1 MRFMMIVKLPES
13 IQSGPPNP
21 AELEAM
27 GRYNDELRSAG
38 VLLDLNGLTPPAEG
52 ARVKFHGASRT
63 VTDGPYTET
72 KELVAGYW
80 VIQVRSKEEA
90 IAWAKRIPFS
100 TSVHPGEQ
108 VEVEVRR
115 IAELDELPVTPER
128 RAAAKSASERGN
140 ETR

>member
-13 IQSGPPNP
+13 VQTSAHDP
-21 AELEAM
+21 AQMDAM
-27 GRYNDELRSAG
+27 GRYNDELRAAG

-52 ARVKFHGASRT
+52 ARVKFDGPSRT
-63 VTDGPYTET
+63 VIDGPYTET

-90 IAWAKRIPFS
+90 LAWAKRIPFS
-100 TSVHPGEQ
+100 TGVHPGEQ

-115 IAELDELPVTPER
+115 IAEPG
-128 RAAAKSASERGN
+128 S
-140 ETR
+140 